1 MAREHIRA
9 FADVPGVTVCGIHS
23 RTRDRAEK
31 LAAELGVPHVC
42 ASIADL
48 HATTRA
54 DLVVVAVPELAAR
67 RVAEDCFAHPWIVL
81 LEKPAGYDL
90 ADAEAITRAA
100 EAKRSSVL
108 VALNRRFLS
117 STRAAAEDLDRQPG
131 PRFIH
136 VQDQQS
142 LDVARSI
149 GHPPEVVRNWMFANS
164 IHLVDYFFAFGRG
177 EVVSV
182 RHVFPYRPEAPVVV
196 AAVEFA
202 GGDRG
207 LYEGIWSGPG
217 PWAVTVTTAVRRWE
231 MRPLEQASFQSAGER
246 RLQQVDVAAWDR
258 AFKPGFRLQAE
269 EIVRAVRGEPS
280 RAVTL
285 QQANRTMRLIQA
297 VFGPTG
303 AAESPTLSAAAQI
316 HTPKKG
322 TAAPLPARKVAG

>member
-1 MAREHIRA
+1 MTIRVAIVGAGAMAREHIRA
-9 FADVPGVTVCGIHS
+9 FADVPGVSVCGIRS
-23 RTRDRAEK
+23 RTGERAEK
-31 LAAELGVPHVC
+31 LATEFGIAHVC
-42 ASIADL
+42 PDVASL
-48 HATTRA
+48 RATTQA

-67 RVAEDCFAHPWIVL
+67 RVAEECFNRPWTVL

-90 ADAEAITRAA
+90 TDADAIKCAA
-100 EAKRSSVL
+100 DTAGSRVF

-142 LDVARSI
+142 LEVARSI

-164 IHLVDYFFAFGRG
+164 IHLVDYFFTFGRG
-177 EVVSV
+177 EVVGV
-182 RHVFPYRPEAPVVV
+182 RPVFPYSPEASVVV

-202 GGDRG
+202 SGDRG

-217 PWAVTVTTAVRRWE
+217 PWAVAVTTSARRSE

-246 RLQQVDVAAWDR
+246 RLQQAEVAAWDR

-269 EIVRAVRGEPS
+269 EVVRAVRGEPS

-285 QQANRTMRLIQA
+285 EEANRTMRLIHTVFSLAAIPVADSGPRQA
-297 VFGPTG
+297 
-303 AAESPTLSAAAQI
+303 A
-316 HTPKKG
+316 
-322 TAAPLPARKVAG
+322 